1 MAPAFFGGI
10 EGGGGHSFAKII
22 NGDGRIMGTGSGPGT
37 NLYLEGMD
45 ATVERFHALVAEA
58 LTAAGLPTNTKLRA
72 LGVSSSGCEAEE
84 TNAKLKQ
91 MLMSRYPGMAERVV
105 VCSDSVGAIVTA
117 FPHGGI
123 CLISGTGSNSLLL
136 NPDGSV
142 HRCGGWSYMLGDE
155 ASAWWISQQ
164 AVKWVFDEDDNLR
177 TPVHSTAKAR
187 ECIKRYFG
195 ITDRFG
201 MLDFAYTNFSKAQF
215 AGLCQHLA
223 AAAHEGDLFCRDL
236 FAEAGRWLG
245 RFVVALLPNVSEE
258 LRREPGGLSVVAVG
272 AVFKS
277 WDLMQ
282 VGFVQQVSTHLSAF
296 TLLQL
301 TGSLALGAVYMA
313 AKEVGFDLPK
323 NYAQNSIPLC
333 RWNKNTPGW

>member
-1 MAPAFFGGI
+1 MAPIYFGGI
-10 EGGGGHSFAKII
+10 EGGGGHSVAKIL
-22 NGDGRIMGTGSGPGT
+22 NEDGRVVGTSSGPGT

-45 ATVERFHALVAEA
+45 ATIERFHSLIAEA
-58 LTAAGLPTNTKLRA
+58 LAAAGLPADTKLRA

-91 MLMSRYPGMAERVV
+91 TMMARYPGMAEETV

-142 HRCGGWSYMLGDE
+142 HRCGGWSYMFGDE

-164 AVKWVFDEDDNLR
+164 ALKWVFDEDDNLR
-177 TPVHSTAKAR
+177 SPLHSTAVAR

-195 ITDRFG
+195 VTDRFG
-201 MLDFAYTNFSKAQF
+201 MLDFAYTNFSKPKF

-223 AAAHEGDLFCRDL
+223 AAAHEGDLFCREL
-236 FAEAGRWLG
+236 FADAGRWLG
-245 RFVVALLPNVSEE
+245 RFVLALLPNVADE
-258 LRREPGGLSVVAVG
+258 LKHAPGGLSVVAVG

-282 VGFVQQVSTHLSAF
+282 VGFVQQVSTHLSSF
-296 TLLQL
+296 TILQL
-301 TGSLALGAVYMA
+301 TSSLALGAAYMA
-313 AKEVGFDLPK
+313 AKEVNFDLPK

-333 RWNKNTPGW
+333 RWTKSTPEW